1 MAEAFAKFRV
11 GTPGSGAA
19 HASYITRASALEPN
33 YDKDHGSQLDLNLD
47 DVSVAAALDDHLND
61 RALDQTEDTN
71 EADPVWTW
79 NAPSHLTGDDHG
91 IQQGNT
97 GHPIYNIAA
106 HDTPSKSKMT
116 ASSTSRS
123 RAERLRDKVTNLR
136 TYFGYKEQFEK
147 AKGGRTHYR
156 VILSFDVPA
165 TNEQI
170 RGLTNQ
176 FLKDTFPKAIGFAAI
191 HRDTDHPHAHVYL
204 HARQIDGRKIY
215 LSRDAYR
222 TIDENW
228 AKIYSQFAGDR
239 SIYVQHLRKKEET
252 QQWKIA
258 AAEAYRRGEPIPP
271 KPERDN
277 DRRERLAEQRL
288 SAQRSEARDRGMQLE
303 SRPKAEPVSRPA
315 SEKETSRLLAKAD
328 IAKEQLAHHIRT
340 DAPDAQIKSAAR
352 IAHEFTA
359 ALNKTLAA
367 RNEMGRERPPQL
379 VYTTEEWKQLKEYR
393 TSRELPVRDDS
404 VAGRLQAGRVL
415 AGAELKDA
423 QGKAEAFQASRHFWK
438 FEVEGWDRRL
448 SLKEVEQAIKTKA
461 AERFKLYNFLRPSK
475 REMIQGQIDY
485 LQDVKKDIQTQLAAK
500 ELAINRSLGASEVRY
515 QIASNQVE
523 QAEKTR
529 AAEGKGMP
537 SPIHQKDELAK
548 MDDIANRNTDAP
560 LLRYVYEQV
569 KDKLLANPSPE
580 ALSKVKGCSV
590 MAKLDMIKEMGRLDA
605 ARRFGEFRQLPL
617 KDDRGRDYT
626 KSVREVSPRNAL
638 ETVIRHFTDSAGQK
652 REQKELSD
660 ALRQQLT
667 RAEDQYIKARDF
679 SAVVDRIHGDHCR
692 AAGVSP
698 RQVTPS
704 LDSQQIAEL
713 REFAEKLPCL
723 NTTRMEFS
731 DAARQAERT
740 LQEREA
746 TWSGRQSEPVPTH
759 DRATHLRDTSPNT
772 PQPNT
777 ERVDRDTYSRG
788 R

>member
-97 GHPIYNIAA
+97 GHPIDNIAA

-258 AAEAYRRGEPIPP
+258 AAEAYRKGEPIPP

-328 IAKEQLAHHIRT
+328 IAQEQLAHLIRT
-340 DAPDAQIKSAAR
+340 DAPDAQVKWAAR
-352 IAHEFTA
+352 IAHEFTG
-359 ALNKTLAA
+359 ALDKTLAA

-423 QGKAEAFQASRHFWK
+423 QGKAEAFQVSRHFWK

-475 REMIQGQIDY
+475 REMIQGQVDY

-500 ELAINRSLGASEVRY
+500 ELGSNRSLGAAEVRY

-537 SPIHQKDELAK
+537 PPIHQKDELAK

-569 KDKLLANPSPE
+569 KEKLLGDRSAE

-590 MAKLDMIKEMGRLDA
+590 MAKLDMIKEKERFDA
-605 ARRFGEFRQLPL
+605 ARRYGEFRQLPL
-617 KDDRGRDYT
+617 KDARGLDYT
-626 KSVREVSPRNAL
+626 KSVREVSPQNAL
-638 ETVIRHFTDSAGQK
+638 ETIVRHFTDSA
-652 REQKELSD
+652 EQKQEQKDLSD
-660 ALRQQLT
+660 ALSRQVT
-667 RAEDQYIKARDF
+667 RAENQYIKARDF
-679 SAVVDRIHGDHCR
+679 SAVVDRILGDHCR

-698 RQVTPS
+698 RQVSPS
-704 LDSQQIAEL
+704 LDSQQIAEV

-723 NTTRMEFS
+723 NTTRNEFTEY
-731 DAARQAERT
+731 ARLAEQV

-746 TWSGRQSEPVPTH
+746 TWSGRESQSVRTH
-759 DRATHLRDTSPNT
+759 DPAAHSREASPTQSTAT
-772 PQPNT
+772 T
-777 ERVDRDTYSRG
+777 ERPDRDSYSRG

>member
-33 YDKDHGSQLDLNLD
+33 YDRDHGRQLDLNLD
-47 DVSVAAALDDHLND
+47 DVSVPAALDDHLND
-61 RALDQTEDTN
+61 RALDQTEDTS

-97 GHPIYNIAA
+97 GHLIDNIAGP
-106 HDTPSKSKMT
+106 DTPSKSKMT

-204 HARQIDGRKIY
+204 HACQIDGRKIY

-258 AAEAYRRGEPIPP
+258 AAEAYRKGEPIPP

-288 SAQRSEARDRGMQLE
+288 SAQRSEARDRGKQLE

-315 SEKETSRLLAKAD
+315 SEKESSRLLAKTD
-328 IAKEQLAHHIRT
+328 IAQEQLSHLIRS
-340 DAPDAQIKSAAR
+340 DAPDTQIKSAAR
-352 IAHEFTA
+352 IAHEFMV
-359 ALNKTLAA
+359 ALDKTLTV
-367 RNEMGRERPPQL
+367 RKEMGRERAPQL

-423 QGKAEAFQASRHFWK
+423 QGKAEAFEASRHFWK

-461 AERFKLYNFLRPSK
+461 AEKLKLHNFLRPSK
-475 REMIQGQIDY
+475 RETIQGQIDY
-485 LQDVKKDIQTQLAAK
+485 LQDVKNDTQKQLAAK
-500 ELAINRSLGASEVRY
+500 ELGINRSLGAAEVRY
-515 QIASNQVE
+515 QIASKQVE

-537 SPIHQKDELAK
+537 SAIHQKDELAK

-569 KDKLLANPSPE
+569 KDKLLSNPSPE
-580 ALSKVKGCSV
+580 ALSRVKGCSV
-590 MAKLDMIKEMGRLDA
+590 MAKLDMIKETGRLDA

-617 KDDRGRDYT
+617 RDARGLDYT

-638 ETVIRHFTDSAGQK
+638 ETVIRHFSDSAEQK
-652 REQKELSD
+652 REQRELSD

-679 SAVVDRIHGDHCR
+679 SAAVDRILGDHCR

-723 NTTRMEFS
+723 NTTRMEFT

-746 TWSGRQSEPVPTH
+746 TWSVGESQRVHTH
-759 DRATHLRDTSPNT
+759 DPSAHSREASPTQAASNT
-772 PQPNT
+772 
-777 ERVDRDTYSRG
+777 DRSDRNSYSRG

>member
-1 MAEAFAKFRV
+1 MPEAFAKFRV

-33 YDKDHGSQLDLNLD
+33 HERDHGSQLDLNLD
-47 DVSVAAALDDHLND
+47 EMSVAAALDDNLSD
-61 RALDQTEDTN
+61 RALNQGEDSN

-79 NAPSHLTGDDHG
+79 NAPSHLTGDDYG

-97 GHPIYNIAA
+97 ARLIDKNATT
-106 HDTPSKSKMT
+106 DTLSKSRT
-116 ASSTSRS
+116 TVANLSRN
-123 RAERLRDKVTNLR
+123 RAERLREKVTNVR

-156 VILSFDVPA
+156 VILSFDVQA

-176 FLKDTFPKAIGFAAI
+176 FLKDIFPKAIGFAAI
-191 HRDTDHPHAHVYL
+191 HRDTDHPHVHVYL

-228 AKIYSQFAGDR
+228 AKLYSQFAGDR

-252 QQWKIA
+252 LHWKIA
-258 AAEAYRRGEPIPP
+258 AAEAYRKGEQIPP

-288 SAQRSEARDRGMQLE
+288 SAQRSEDRDRGKQLE
-303 SRPKAEPVSRPA
+303 SRLKAEPVSRPA
-315 SEKETSRLLAKAD
+315 SEKETSRLLAKTD
-328 IAKEQLAHHIRT
+328 IAKEQLAHLIRT
-340 DAPDAQIKSAAR
+340 DASDAQIKSSAR

-359 ALNKTLAA
+359 ALEKTLAV
-367 RNEMGRERPPQL
+367 RKERGRERPPQL
-379 VYTTEEWKQLKEYR
+379 VYTTEEWKLLKEYR
-393 TSRELPVRDDS
+393 SSREVPTRDDRA
-404 VAGRLQAGRVL
+404 AGRLQAGRVL

-461 AERFKLYNFLRPSK
+461 AERLKLYNFLRPRK
-475 REMIQGQIDY
+475 RETIQGQIDY
-485 LQDVKKDIQTQLAAK
+485 LQGVKKDIQKELAAK
-500 ELAINRSLGASEVRY
+500 ELSINGKLGAAKVRY
-515 QIASNQVE
+515 QIASNQVG
-523 QAEKTR
+523 QVEKTR
-529 AAEGKGMP
+529 AAAGKGMP
-537 SPIHQKDELAK
+537 FPIHQKDELAK
-548 MDDIANRNTDAP
+548 MDDIANRNTDAA

-580 ALSKVKGCSV
+580 ALSRVKGCSV
-590 MAKLDMIKEMGRLDA
+590 MAKLDMLKEAERLDSA
-605 ARRFGEFRQLPL
+605 KRFGEFRQLPV
-617 KDDRGRDYT
+617 KDARGLDYT

-638 ETVIRHFTDSAGQK
+638 ETIIRHFTDSTEQK

-667 RAEDQYIKARDF
+667 RAEDRYIKARDF
-679 SAVVDRIHGDHCR
+679 SAGVERILGDHCR

-698 RQVTPS
+698 RQVAPS
-704 LDSQQIAEL
+704 LDSLQIAEL
-713 REFAEKLPCL
+713 RDFVEKLPCL
-723 NTTRMEFS
+723 STTRMEFS
-731 DAARQAERT
+731 EATRRAEKA
-740 LQEREA
+740 LKEREA
-746 TWSGRQSEPVPTH
+746 GDPARQSGQSVSPDLSARTREQSPSQPT
-759 DRATHLRDTSPNT
+759 RDTS
-772 PQPNT
+772 
-777 ERVDRDTYSRG
+777 RSDRDSFRG

>member
-97 GHPIYNIAA
+97 GHPIDNIAA

-258 AAEAYRRGEPIPP
+258 AAEAYRKGEPIPP

-288 SAQRSEARDRGMQLE
+288 SAQRSEARDRGKQLE

-315 SEKETSRLLAKAD
+315 SEKETSRLLAKTD
-328 IAKEQLAHHIRT
+328 IAKEQLAHLIRT
-340 DAPDAQIKSAAR
+340 DAPDAQVKWAAR
-352 IAHEFTA
+352 IAHEFTG
-359 ALNKTLAA
+359 ALDKTLAM

-448 SLKEVEQAIKTKA
+448 SLKEVEQATKTKA

-475 REMIQGQIDY
+475 RETIQGQIDY
-485 LQDVKKDIQTQLAAK
+485 LQDVKKDIQTQLAVK
-500 ELAINRSLGASEVRY
+500 ELGINRSLGAAEVRY

-569 KDKLLANPSPE
+569 KEKLLANPSPE
-580 ALSKVKGCSV
+580 ALSRVKGCSV
-590 MAKLDMIKEMGRLDA
+590 MAKLDMIKEAQRLDA

-617 KDDRGRDYT
+617 KDARGLDYT

-638 ETVIRHFTDSAGQK
+638 ETIIRHFTDSAEQK
-652 REQKELSD
+652 REQTALSH
-660 ALRQQLT
+660 ALGQQLA
-667 RAEDQYIKARDF
+667 RGEDRYIKARDF
-679 SAVVDRIHGDHCR
+679 SAAVDRILGDHCR

-698 RQVTPS
+698 RQLTPS
-704 LDSQQIAEL
+704 LDSQQITEL

-723 NTTRMEFS
+723 NATRMEFTE
-731 DAARQAERT
+731 AARQAEQM

-746 TWSGRQSEPVPTH
+746 IWSGREPEAVHTHEPSAHSREGSPTQPMSNT
-759 DRATHLRDTSPNT
+759 DRS
-772 PQPNT
+772 
-777 ERVDRDTYSRG
+777 DRDTFSRG